1 MQRKRNGEL
10 NQFYCARCGKI
21 YKTSDEFYRSNSDVY
36 SDSGHIPICKTCCV
50 KLFQSYIEKY
60 NDQKKAVKRFCMT
73 FDLYYNDTAYDTC
86 CNATID
92 AVIGT
97 YMKRLNIT
105 QYRQKTFS
113 DSLAEGF
120 SFEELSRK
128 KIKPKKDDE
137 NKPEIIVTQ
146 EDIEQWG
153 GGLDPEDYEIL
164 NSHYKYLKDANPNC
178 DSNQEIFINELCYTK
193 MQQMKAVRNNKVD
206 DYNKLTESY
215 RKSFMQA
222 GIKTV
227 KDNAADADFTLGVTA
242 EMIEKYTPAEYYKNK
257 QLFKDNDGIGEYI
270 DRFLLRPIKNLMHGD
285 NKRDPEYYVKG
296 DDENNF
302 DES

>member
-1 MQRKRNGEL
+1 
-10 NQFYCARCGKI
+10 
-21 YKTSDEFYRSNSDVY
+21 
-36 SDSGHIPICKTCCV
+36 
-50 KLFQSYIEKY
+50 
-60 NDQKKAVKRFCMT
+60 
-73 FDLYYNDTAYDTC
+73 
-86 CNATID
+86 
-92 AVIGT
+92 
-97 YMKRLNIT
+97 
-105 QYRQKTFS
+105 
-113 DSLAEGF
+113 
-120 SFEELSRK
+120 
-128 KIKPKKDDE
+128 
-137 NKPEIIVTQ
+137 
-146 EDIEQWG
+146 
-153 GGLDPEDYEIL
+153 
-164 NSHYKYLKDANPNC
+164 
-178 DSNQEIFINELCYTK
+178 